1 MKRKFSGKLLAILLS
16 VIALL
21 SAASAKDYSITAGN
35 WQVDFSTNETLQ
47 TDTIESERIVSK
59 ASEPSDYLIIINK
72 DPVTKGMVGDI
83 YLTEMTELLPYD
95 KDSLRSYVK
104 SLISS
109 NNKTPILSDYLIDG
123 TDAVIAEGWNDK
135 LGKIEYAAMY
145 PIDTDQNGYTSKN
158 VNFRSYFD
166 KKTSFEILDS
176 LHVEYTGYMQTQ
188 TPASTTDY
196 NRVNQGR
203 STITTDDLLTA
214 VKQVE
219 PSIDKIS
226 MVIGP
231 TNIDVTFTQREGSTK
246 SDNTGALAAILQM
259 YATVLKLDPT
269 YNGYLRISQAEKG
282 RAIATYE
289 ATAYQ
294 TRSNTDK
301 AGLLSTDYMNQVLSR
316 GKSITY
322 YMSDGYGD
330 VTKAV
335 EVPGGR
341 AGPSQGSWL

>member
-1 MKRKFSGKLLAILLS
+1 MNRGFYGTLLAVIVTIAALS
-16 VIALL
+16 CI
-21 SAASAKDYSITAGN
+21 ASAKDYSVTAGN
-35 WQVDFSTNETLQ
+35 WQVDFSTNDTL
-47 TDTIESERIVSK
+47 
-59 ASEPSDYLIIINK
+59 Y
-72 DPVTKGMVGDI
+72 
-83 YLTEMTELLPYD
+83 TETELFAPKGSAIQGYVIWVKMNPKTKEQSGAIHLRESNVLAPFD
-95 KDSLRSYVK
+95 KDSLIRSY
-104 SLISS
+104 LSS
-109 NNKTPILSDYLIDG
+109 MNKTPIVSDYLIDD
-123 TDAVIAEGWNDK
+123 TDAVIAEGWYEEHDQIVYGALYPVDINQDGYAQRAVGLLSFLDK
-135 LGKIEYAAMY
+135 N
-145 PIDTDQNGYTSKN
+145 TT
-158 VNFRSYFD
+158 
-166 KKTSFEILDS
+166 FEILDS
-176 LHVEYTGYMQTQ
+176 LHVEYTGSMPSQ
-188 TPASTTDY
+188 TPQSTTDY
-196 NRVNQGR
+196 NRANQGG

-246 SDNTGALAAILQM
+246 NENINALAVILRM
-259 YATVLKLDPT
+259 YAYILKLDPT

-294 TRSNTDK
+294 TRTNTDPT
-301 AGLLSTDYMNQVLSR
+301 GLLSIDYVNQVLSS

>member
-1 MKRKFSGKLLAILLS
+1 MGGIRYVTLYAIDLDQYGYAHRL
-16 VIALL
+16 VGF
-21 SAASAKDYSITAGN
+21 ASK
-35 WQVDFSTNETLQ
+35 
-47 TDTIESERIVSK
+47 
-59 ASEPSDYLIIINK
+59 
-72 DPVTKGMVGDI
+72 M
-83 YLTEMTELLPYD
+83 
-95 KDSLRSYVK
+95 
-104 SLISS
+104 
-109 NNKTPILSDYLIDG
+109 
-123 TDAVIAEGWNDK
+123 
-135 LGKIEYAAMY
+135 
-145 PIDTDQNGYTSKN
+145 
-158 VNFRSYFD
+158 D
-166 KKTSFEILDS
+166 KKSAFEILDS
-176 LHVEYTGYMQTQ
+176 LHVEYTGSLPAQ
-188 TPASTTDY
+188 TPASTTTN

-246 SDNTGALAAILQM
+246 NENINALAVILRM
-259 YATVLKLDPT
+259 YAYILKLDPT

-301 AGLLSTDYMNQVLSR
+301 AGLLSIDYMNQVLSR

>member
-1 MKRKFSGKLLAILLS
+1 MNRRFSGKLLAVLISL
-16 VIALL
+16 VALL
-21 SAASAKDYSITAGN
+21 CTVSAKDYSVTAGN
-35 WQVDFSTNETLQ
+35 WQVDFKSNDTLY
-47 TDTIESERIVSK
+47 TDVDDSNDYYMIWVKEDPGLTTRSSSITLFEFDAPVPYGKES
-59 ASEPSDYLIIINK
+59 L
-72 DPVTKGMVGDI
+72 KGWI
-83 YLTEMTELLPYD
+83 SLL
-95 KDSLRSYVK
+95 L
-104 SLISS
+104 SS
-109 NNKTPILSDYLIDG
+109 MNKTPTMSYYTIDN
-123 TDAVIAEGWNDK
+123 TDAVIAEGWVDK
-135 LGKIEYAAMY
+135 FGRIVHAAMY
-145 PIDTDQNGYTSKN
+145 PIDKN
-158 VNFRSYFD
+158 SYDSAQRAVGFISLLD
-166 KKTSFEILDS
+166 KKTNFEILDS
-176 LHVEYTGYMQTQ
+176 LHVEYSDSPLASQ
-188 TPASTTDY
+188 TPAYTTTN

-246 SDNTGALAAILQM
+246 NENINALAVILRM
-259 YATVLKLDPT
+259 YAYILKLDPT

-294 TRSNTDK
+294 TRSNIDK
-301 AGLLSTDYMNQVLSR
+301 AGLLSIDYMNQVLSR

>member
-1 MKRKFSGKLLAILLS
+1 MNRRFSGKLLAVLISL
-16 VIALL
+16 VALL
-21 SAASAKDYSITAGN
+21 CTVSAKDYSVTAGN
-35 WQVDFSTNETLQ
+35 WQVDFRTNDTLYTETKWEAPKDNSLGGY
-47 TDTIESERIVSK
+47 TITVRREPGSKSEWSVIQLK
-59 ASEPSDYLIIINK
+59 EIIN
-72 DPVTKGMVGDI
+72 P
-83 YLTEMTELLPYD
+83 LPFG
-95 KDSLRSYVK
+95 KDSLPEQVK
-104 SLISS
+104 YYISPY
-109 NNKTPILSDYLIDG
+109 NKTPILSDYLIGGKD
-123 TDAVIAEGWNDK
+123 VIVAEGWDDE
-135 LGKIEYAAMY
+135 LGGIRYVTLYA
-145 PIDTDQNGYTSKN
+145 IDLDQYGYAHRLVGFASKM
-158 VNFRSYFD
+158 D
-166 KKTSFEILDS
+166 KKSAFEILDS
-176 LHVEYTGYMQTQ
+176 LHVEYTGSLPAQ
-188 TPASTTDY
+188 TPASTTTN

-246 SDNTGALAAILQM
+246 NENINALAVILRM
-259 YATVLKLDPT
+259 YAYILKLDPT

-301 AGLLSTDYMNQVLSR
+301 AGLLSIDYMNQVLSR